1 MSTGVRAV
9 LPATALG
16 SGRYV
21 AGAYEW
27 QELPGLGHFLPEEAP
42 DQVSSA
48 IAEWAG

>member
-1 MSTGVRAV
+1 V
-9 LPATALG
+9 G

-42 DQVSSA
+42 DQVSTA